1 VLSWL
6 GWPHSKDHTCGNWCS
21 STARQ
26 GRRPKSNL
34 SVNLSVSQSVSLSVC
49 LSGGLAVW
57 LSVWPSRGL
66 AVWLSGHLDAAHE
79 HPHRLNGAPSALSE
93 LRTDRPPV
101 ATCTIESH
109 NAAGRRRQEI
119 PGARG
124 GHPWGLQRVFRRGG
138 VHGWAVIDQDQVPGP
153 DSLVDPRASN
163 ACTPPPP
170 TPSCRVASCPTGQ

>member
-6 GWPHSKDHTCGNWCS
+6 GWL
-21 STARQ
+21 TARTILA
-26 GRRPKSNL
+26 GIGAARRHGKAERRSP
-34 SVNLSVSQSVSLSVC
+34 VCQSVSLSVCLSVC

-79 HPHRLNGAPSALSE
+79 RPHRLNGARQPCQNSGRIAQLE
-93 LRTDRPPV
+93 RTR
-101 ATCTIESH
+101 TIESH
-109 NAAGRRRQEI
+109 TAAGRQRQEI

-124 GHPWGLQRVFRRGG
+124 GHPWGLQRVFRRDG

-163 ACTPPPP
+163 ACTPPSPH
-170 TPSCRVASCPTGQ
+170 TKLSGR